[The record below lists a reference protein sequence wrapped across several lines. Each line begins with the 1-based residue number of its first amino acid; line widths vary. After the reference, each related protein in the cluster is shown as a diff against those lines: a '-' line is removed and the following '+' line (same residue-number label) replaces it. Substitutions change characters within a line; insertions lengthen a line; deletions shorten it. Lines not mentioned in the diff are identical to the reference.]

1 MGECNK
7 EINGVPKGRQNLA
20 HSEAVGKET
29 TPINSAPEGRQNHSN
44 GEQPMAHTYV
54 QLLTHI
60 VFSTKNREPFL
71 TPELRERLFPYMG
84 GIFRGLD
91 SSALLINGVSDHVHI
106 LALLPAKRALSDIM
120 RDVKANS
127 SGWVHEQF
135 PRLKKFAWQTGYGA
149 FSVSKSNLEVVREYI
164 ANQEKHHKRKTFQEE
179 FIGLL
184 KKHGIEYD
192 ERFIWD

>member
-1 MGECNK
+1 
-7 EINGVPKGRQNLA
+7 
-20 HSEAVGKET
+20 
-29 TPINSAPEGRQNHSN
+29 
-44 GEQPMAHTYV
+44 MAHTYV
-54 QLLTHI
+54 QLITHI
-60 VFSTKNREPFL
+60 VFSTKHRELYL

-135 PRLKKFAWQTGYGA
+135 PRFKKFAWQTGYGA
-149 FSVSKSNLEVVREYI
+149 FSVSKSNLEVVRVYI
-164 ANQEKHHKRKTFQEE
+164 ANQEKHHKRRTFKEE
-179 FIGLL
+179 YIGLL
-184 KKHGIEYD
+184 QKHGIEYD
-192 ERFIWD
+192 EKYIWD